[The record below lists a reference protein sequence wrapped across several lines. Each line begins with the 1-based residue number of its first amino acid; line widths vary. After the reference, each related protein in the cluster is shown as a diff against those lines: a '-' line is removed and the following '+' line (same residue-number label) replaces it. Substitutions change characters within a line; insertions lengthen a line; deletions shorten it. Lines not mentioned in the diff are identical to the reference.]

1 MSILFIHRMLMSNI
15 DEAIAG
21 RFRSSG
27 EYVRVGTHIA
37 PAPEQVEALL
47 TGMLVRF
54 ASDLAVHPIERLA
67 RAHLTF
73 EHSTPLSMATVA
85 SAE

>member
-1 MSILFIHRMLMSNI
+1 MLMSNI